1 CASPGI
7 SMRVPSRLMTP
18 MLSSV
23 AYATALPSP
32 VQRVA
37 NGREVFAATVASERA
52 ADPSRLDAQ
61 STNSPDGPCRQYA
74 SRPFEESGSAA
85 PAPPAIPYEWSPAST
100 VVNTSATDPA
110 AMSVE
115 DETYGRSDRRGR

>member
-1 CASPGI
+1 
-7 SMRVPSRLMTP
+7 MRVPSTLMTP

-37 NGREVFAATVASERA
+37 NGREVFAGTVASERA

-61 STNSPDGPCRQYA
+61 STNSPDGLCRQYA
-74 SRPFEESGSAA
+74 SRPFGESGTAA
-85 PAPPAIPYEWSPAST
+85 PAPAANPGEPAPAST
-100 VVNTSATDPA
+100 VARTSAIDPA
-110 AMSVE
+110 GMSVGVA
-115 DETYGRSDRRGR
+115 TQGRSAPTCRMPSIIA

>member
-1 CASPGI
+1 
-7 SMRVPSRLMTP
+7 MPSTLMTP

-37 NGREVFAATVASERA
+37 NGREVFAAIVASERA

-61 STNSPDGPCRQYA
+61 STNSPDGLCRQ
-74 SRPFEESGSAA
+74 
-85 PAPPAIPYEWSPAST
+85 
-100 VVNTSATDPA
+100 
-110 AMSVE
+110 
-115 DETYGRSDRRGR
+115 